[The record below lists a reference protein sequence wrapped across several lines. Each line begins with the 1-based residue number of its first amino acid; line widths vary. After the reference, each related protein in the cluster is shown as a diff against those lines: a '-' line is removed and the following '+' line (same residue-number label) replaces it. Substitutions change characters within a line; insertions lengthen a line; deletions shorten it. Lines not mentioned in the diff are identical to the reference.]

1 MKYHIIYILT
11 LFVLLCSCSDR
22 KIPQEK
28 LPQIIAELHLAD
40 KYANEILGM
49 QEALFLDSVKIYEP
63 VFNKYGYTSEDYKK
77 TIDRYISRPKKL
89 RTYFESAKSILE
101 EQKIA
106 IQAKVAEHMKMDS
119 IIGVYTR
126 ILDSNNSKYAYYKE
140 VQANKWIYLPHSDNR
155 WPLQNAPTDITLS
168 VEYEPF
174 KVISPEVSNTLSPLW
189 ANSYMPATTD
199 NKNNTDIR
207 DNTDNQNISNID
219 NEETSLSSESDDYS
233 GDVPNDNASIRHNEI
248 FVRFNKVKYPIWFFS
263 SQKMNDT
270 LRLGSSINRRVLFPN
285 LIR

>member
-11 LFVLLCSCSDR
+11 LFILLCSCSNR

-28 LPQIIAELHLAD
+28 LPKIIAELHLAD
-40 KYANEILGM
+40 KYANEILNM
-49 QEALFLDSVKIYEP
+49 QEALFLDSIKIYEP
-63 VFNKYGYTSEDYKK
+63 VFNKYGYTSEDYKR
-77 TIDRYISRPKKL
+77 TIDKYISRPKKL

-106 IQAKVAEHMKMDS
+106 IQAKVAEHIKMDS

-126 ILDSNNSKYAYYKE
+126 ILGSNNSKYAYYKE

-155 WPLQNAPTDITLS
+155 WPLQNAPTNITLP

-174 KVISPEVSNTLSPLW
+174 KVISPEVSNTLSPPW
-189 ANSYMPATTD
+189 ANSYTTD
-199 NKNNTDIR
+199 NK
-207 DNTDNQNISNID
+207 DNTDNQDIPNID
-219 NEETSLSSESDDYS
+219 SKEIPLSSESDDYS
-233 GDVPNDNASIRHNEI
+233 GDVPNDNTSIRHNDI
-248 FVRFNKVKYPIWFFS
+248 FVRFNKVKYPIWLFP

-270 LRLGSSINRRVLFPN
+270 LRLGSSINQRVLFPN